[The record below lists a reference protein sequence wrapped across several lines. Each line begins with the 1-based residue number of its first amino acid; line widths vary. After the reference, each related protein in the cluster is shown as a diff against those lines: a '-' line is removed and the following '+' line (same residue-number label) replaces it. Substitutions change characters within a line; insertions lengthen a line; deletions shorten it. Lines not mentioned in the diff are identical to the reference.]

1 VATVHGERDQDVW
14 MLPADGQGTARP
26 LLAQSFP
33 ERDARVSPDGR
44 LVAYVSEET
53 WRPEVS
59 VQAIDAAPRREVLSV
74 AGGDQPV
81 WRRDGREL
89 FFVDPQG
96 LLRSTA
102 VSTGPDGKPTF
113 GKAVLLG
120 VPPIGSGHGSAQYDV
135 SPDGRRIHY
144 LDRRP
149 EPPPSEFG
157 VIVGWHRMLK

>member
-1 VATVHGERDQDVW
+1 

-53 WRPEVS
+53 GRPEVS

-102 VSTGPDGKPTF
+102 VSTGADGRPTF
-113 GKAVLLG
+113 GRAVLLS
-120 VPPIGSGHGSAQYDV
+120 VPPIGSGHGSA
-135 SPDGRRIHY
+135 STTSRRTAGESTSWI
-144 LDRRP
+144 DDRSRRRP
-149 EPPPSEFG
+149 NSA
-157 VIVGWHRMLK
+157 